1 MTKSIWVEA
10 PARLHLGM
18 FDLNGDLGRRFGGI
32 GVAIAQPS
40 LLIEAQLADELVAHG
55 PYAEQA
61 IPFAQRFL
69 AAHGIAGG
77 ASIQVH
83 RAIPQHVGM
92 GSGTQMGLAVAR
104 ALAELH
110 GLPSDPAALAVA
122 AGRARRSAIGTW
134 AFGQG
139 GFIVEGGRRTDRDTP
154 APLLMR
160 YAMPEDWRCVVAI
173 PAAPAGLSGEHE
185 VAAFGELAPPPPEL
199 VGQITRL
206 VLMLLLPALVE
217 ADIEAF
223 GRAITEIQRL
233 VGDCFSP
240 AQGGRFANTRSAEL
254 IEALLGWGA
263 AGAGQS
269 SWGPT
274 VYGIVAD
281 EQQGQEL
288 AERAARQLAGE
299 GQVFLTSFDNH
310 GARIQKPDP

>member
-1 MTKSIWVEA
+1 MAKSIWIEG

-18 FDLNGDLGRRFGGI
+18 LDLNGDLGRRFGGI

-40 LLIEAQLADELVAHG
+40 LLIEAQEADELTVSG
-55 PYAEQA
+55 LCAEQA
-61 IPFAQRFL
+61 AAFAQRFML
-69 AAHGIAGG
+69 AHGLAGG

-83 RAIPQHVGM
+83 QAIPQHVGM
-92 GSGTQMGLAVAR
+92 GSGTQLGLAVAR

-110 GLPSDPAALAVA
+110 GLPADSAALATAV
-122 AGRARRSAIGTW
+122 GRARRSAIGTW

-139 GFIVEGGRRTDRDTP
+139 GFIVEGGRRTGHEAP
-154 APLLMR
+154 APLLAR
-160 YAMPEDWRCVVAI
+160 YAMPEEWRCVVVV
-173 PAAPAGLSGEHE
+173 PAAAAGLSGAHE
-185 VAAFGELAPPPPEL
+185 VVAFGELAPPPPEV

-217 ADIEAF
+217 GDIEAF
-223 GRAITEIQRL
+223 GRAVTEIQRL

-254 IEALLGWGA
+254 IEALLEWGA

-274 VYGIVAD
+274 VYGFVAD
-281 EQQGQEL
+281 ERQGQALL
-288 AERAARQLAGE
+288 ARAARQLD
-299 GQVFLTSFDNH
+299 GQGQAFLTGFDNR
-310 GARIQKPDP
+310 GAHCWRT